1 MEKHLRLDSR
11 VFRLVCIPP
20 DVHLRLGEPQGWG
33 RQPFWTHFDGYIVM
47 ADGRLRAL
55 AGGDVRYGGLY
66 NLLGISRDY
75 DSVQVMARFAVV
87 RRERMVA
94 W

>member
-1 MEKHLRLDSR
+1 VRRAAHDVRDPQ
-11 VFRLVCIPP
+11 FR
-20 DVHLRLGEPQGWG
+20 RLGEAEGWG
-33 RQPFWTHFDGYIVM
+33 RQPFWTHFDGYLVM

-55 AGGDVRYGGLY
+55 AGGHVQFGGLY
-66 NLLGISRDY
+66 DLRGLSRDY
-75 DSVQVMARFAVV
+75 DSDRLFARFAVV